1 MDNVTQAFFALLRCG
16 LWGREP
22 ENPEIFDMDAAGWE
36 KIYRESRRQTVT
48 GIVYDGLSRIPET
61 FLPDDG
67 LMSVWAA
74 AVFGIESKSRKMEKA
89 VAAVAGDFRKLGLHP
104 VLLKGQAAAALYREP
119 ALRESGDIDL
129 YFADREEW
137 HEAVGNVRKTGS
149 PVRMSADGSCH
160 YEYDGIV
167 VELHREMID
176 ICNPFRHKWLKEL
189 EPEFGLDVA
198 EIGGCSVDTPS
209 PELNMLLMSS
219 HIMKH
224 AFGRG
229 VGLRQICDAALN
241 TMRLESPAEVL
252 QNLVSEA
259 GLLKWNRLLNSFLV
273 DYLGFPEEKL
283 PYPDRKIL
291 SESLLGIIL
300 AGGNFGKDAIR
311 DASVPLVVKKMNT
324 LKACLRH
331 IPFALRYA
339 PSEAVWSMLTLAAG
353 QFRRI

>member
-1 MDNVTQAFFALLRCG
+1 MDNVTQAFFSLLRCG

-22 ENPEIFDMDAAGWE
+22 ENPEIFDIDATGWE

-48 GIVYDGLSRIPET
+48 GIVFRGLSFIPET
-61 FLPDDG
+61 FLPDDR
-67 LMSVWAA
+67 LMSRWAA
-74 AVFGIESKSRKMEKA
+74 DVFRIEQASARMDKV
-89 VAAVAGDFRKLGLHP
+89 VAKVAGKFQELGLHP
-104 VLLKGQAAAALYREP
+104 VLLKGQAVAGLYPEP

-129 YFADREEW
+129 YFADEGEW
-137 HEAVGNVRKTGS
+137 NEAVGNVRKAGKD
-149 PVRMSADGSCH
+149 VRMSADGSCH
-160 YEYDGIV
+160 YEFEGIV

-176 ICNPFRHKWLKEL
+176 ICNPFKHKWLKVL
-189 EPEFGLDVA
+189 ETEFGLASEVV
-198 EIGGCSVDTPS
+198 GGCRVATPS

-229 VGLRQICDAALN
+229 VGLRQVCDAALN
-241 TMRLESPAEVL
+241 MMRLEYPAERL
-252 QNLVSEA
+252 QDLVSEA

-283 PYPDRKIL
+283 PYPDRTIL
-291 SESLLGIIL
+291 PDSLLGIIL
-300 AGGNFGKDAIR
+300 AGGNFGRDAIR
-311 DASVPLVVKKMNT
+311 DASGPLVVKKMNT